1 MDEDED
7 HGGKYQFTHIKTIDV
22 IEQLESHKSTLKS
35 NAQTDEEHKFVNKL
49 DTVYRDHFDHK
60 KCKMSFNIN
69 DKMDI
74 TVKVMTKEDKK
85 KKVKDKKA
93 KNTDSLQL
101 KDKAASLI

>member
-1 MDEDED
+1 
-7 HGGKYQFTHIKTIDV
+7 
-22 IEQLESHKSTLKS
+22 
-35 NAQTDEEHKFVNKL
+35 
-49 DTVYRDHFDHK
+49 
-60 KCKMSFNIN
+60 MSFNIN

-101 KDKAASLI
+101 KDKTASLIESPDQLEAWKKQLIFIQRVGVNLSGSQNIVKNILWQMDNE

>member
-1 MDEDED
+1 
-7 HGGKYQFTHIKTIDV
+7 
-22 IEQLESHKSTLKS
+22 
-35 NAQTDEEHKFVNKL
+35 
-49 DTVYRDHFDHK
+49 
-60 KCKMSFNIN
+60 MSFNIN

-101 KDKAASLI
+101 KDKTASLIESPDQLEAWKKQLIFIQRVGVNLSGSQNIVKNILW